1 MISIKLKLHFVGY
14 LPYSWMVNYDIIY
27 HEKAFFFPVESGNKR
42 ETTEVINNIE
52 LCCVLLEMFLLP
64 QDMRTLKC
72 EHR

>member
-14 LPYSWMVNYDIIY
+14 LPYFWMVNYDIIH
-27 HEKAFFFPVESGNKR
+27 HEKAFFSQLKVETR